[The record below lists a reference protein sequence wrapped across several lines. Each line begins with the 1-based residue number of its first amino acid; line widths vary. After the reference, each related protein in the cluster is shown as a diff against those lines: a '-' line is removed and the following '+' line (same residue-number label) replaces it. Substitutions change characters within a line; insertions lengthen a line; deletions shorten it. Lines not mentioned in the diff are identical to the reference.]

1 MYTASDHRVSSL
13 QMPGRGA
20 ERTPGA
26 LLVVR
31 RYMVVSQSHP
41 IQYTGQYSL
50 ERSKIAKVASRK
62 SASMME
68 ES

>member
-1 MYTASDHRVSSL
+1 
-13 QMPGRGA
+13 
-20 ERTPGA
+20 
-26 LLVVR
+26 
-31 RYMVVSQSHP
+31 MVVSQSHP